1 MGHRIGRRAVL
12 AVYALLIMVPLVVVF
27 SGSFKTQGE
36 LFDSP
41 FGFPSSPD
49 LKNYVTVLTQENL
62 GRALLNSSVVTAS
75 SVLLTLFLA
84 SLAAYGVA
92 RIPGWPGRFV
102 YGFLVLGMAVP
113 VQANM
118 IPQYVLFDSLGLLN
132 SRLGLVLINIVMTL
146 PIAVFILAGF
156 MRTLPRELYEA
167 TSIDGAG
174 PWRVYRSVVVP
185 LSLPSIAATAI
196 FLFVIHWNDLLYPLL
211 FIQEPGKKTLPVALL
226 DFTGEFLTNYPLL
239 FTGVVVASLPV
250 VVAYVFLQRYFV
262 AGMTAGAVKG

>member
-1 MGHRIGRRAVL
+1 MGYQLGRRAVL
-12 AVYALLIMVPLVVVF
+12 LVYALLIIVPLIVVF
-27 SGSFKTQGE
+27 TGTFKTQGE
-36 LFDSP
+36 LFNSP
-41 FGFPSSPD
+41 FGLPESFSP
-49 LKNYVTVLTQENL
+49 KNYVTVLTQENL
-62 GRALLNSSVVTAS
+62 GRALLNSTIVTAC
-75 SVLLTLFLA
+75 SVTLTLFLA

-92 RIPGWPGRFV
+92 RIPGWPGRLV
-102 YGFLVLGMAVP
+102 YGFVVLGMAVP

-132 SRLGLVLINIVMTL
+132 SRIGLVLINIVMTL
-146 PIAVFILAGF
+146 PIAMFILAGF

-167 TSIDGAG
+167 TSVDGAG
-174 PWRVYRSVVVP
+174 PWRVYRSVVLP
-185 LSLPSIAATAI
+185 LSRPSLAATAI

-211 FIQEPGKKTLPVALL
+211 FVQEPSKKTLPVALL

-239 FTGVVVASLPV
+239 FTGVMVASLPI

>member
-1 MGHRIGRRAVL
+1 MGYRFGRRAVL
-12 AVYALLIMVPLVVVF
+12 VVYALLIAVPLVVVF
-27 SGSFKTQGE
+27 SGTFKTQGE
-36 LFDSP
+36 LFASP
-41 FGFPSSPD
+41 FGLPSSFDP
-49 LKNYVTVLTQENL
+49 KNYVTVLTEQNL
-62 GRALLNSSVVTAS
+62 GTALLNSLVVTVS
-75 SVLLTLFLA
+75 SVLLTLFVA
-84 SLAAYGVA
+84 SLAAYGIA
-92 RIPGWPGRFV
+92 RIPGWIGHLT

-132 SRLGLVLINIVMTL
+132 TRIGLVLINLVMTL
-146 PIAVFILAGF
+146 PVAVFILAGF

-185 LSLPSIAATAI
+185 LSLPSLATTAI

-211 FIQEPGKKTLPVALL
+211 FIQDPGKKTLPVALL

-239 FTGVVVASLPV
+239 FTGVVVASTPV
-250 VVAYVFLQRYFV
+250 VIAYVFLQRYFV